1 MAISVTKEPI
11 ENEEIEIELLVEAIN
26 RKYGYDFRNYAKA
39 SLRRRIMH
47 RFAIEDFA
55 NISEMQ
61 HRVLNDEKL
70 LEKLLLDLSINTTE
84 MFRDPLFYRA
94 LRTEIFPLLKQYPSI
109 KIWHAGCSTGE
120 EVYSTA
126 ILMKEEGLYD
136 RATVYA
142 TDFNE
147 VVLKKAKEGI
157 FPIDT
162 MKKFTSNYQD
172 AGGREEFSKYYI
184 SKGRAVIMNGA
195 LKENIVFADHNLVT
209 DSVFGEMNLI
219 MCRNVFIYFNNK
231 LQDHVIRLFRDS
243 LAQRGI
249 LCLGSR
255 ETIDFSKYAGS
266 FRALVKEEKIY
277 EKKD

>member
-136 RATVYA
+136 RATIYA

-172 AGGREEFSKYYI
+172 AGGREEFSAYYV
-184 SKGRAVIMNGA
+184 SKGQAVIMTGA

-255 ETIDFSKYAGS
+255 ETIEFSKYASS
-266 FRALVKEEKIY
+266 FSALVKKEQIY
-277 EKKD
+277 KKND

>member
-1 MAISVTKEPI
+1 MAVSVTKEPV

-94 LRTEIFPLLKQYPSI
+94 LRTEIFPLLKPYSSI

-136 RATVYA
+136 RATIYA

-172 AGGREEFSKYYI
+172 AGGREEFSGYYI
-184 SKGRAVIMNGA
+184 SKGRSVIMNGA

>member
-84 MFRDPLFYRA
+84 MFRDPFFYRA

-136 RATVYA
+136 RATIYA

-172 AGGREEFSKYYI
+172 AGGREEFSAYYV
-184 SKGRAVIMNGA
+184 SKGQAVIMTGA

-255 ETIDFSKYAGS
+255 ETIEFSKYASS
-266 FRALVKEEKIY
+266 FRALVKKEQIY
-277 EKKD
+277 KKND

>member
-84 MFRDPLFYRA
+84 MFRDPFFYRA

-136 RATVYA
+136 RATIYA

-162 MKKFTSNYQD
+162 MKKFTCNYQD
-172 AGGREEFSKYYI
+172 AGGREEFSEYYV
-184 SKGRAVIMNGA
+184 SNGQAVIMNGA

-266 FRALVKEEKIY
+266 FRTLVKEEKIY

>member
-1 MAISVTKEPI
+1 MAVSVTKEPI

-84 MFRDPLFYRA
+84 MFRDPFFYRA
-94 LRTEIFPLLKQYPSI
+94 LRTEIFPLLKQYTSI

-136 RATVYA
+136 RATIYA

-172 AGGREEFSKYYI
+172 AGGREEFSAYYV
-184 SKGRAVIMNGA
+184 SKGQAVIMTGA

-255 ETIDFSKYAGS
+255 ETIEFSKYAGS
-266 FRALVKEEKIY
+266 FRTLVKKEQIY

>member
-1 MAISVTKEPI
+1 MAISVIKEPI

-55 NISEMQ
+55 NISVMQ

-84 MFRDPLFYRA
+84 MFRDPFFYRA

-147 VVLKKAKEGI
+147 MVLKKAKEGI

-172 AGGREEFSKYYI
+172 AGGREEFSEYYV
-184 SKGRAVIMNGA
+184 SKGPAVIMNGA

-255 ETIDFSKYAGS
+255 ETIEFSKYASS
-266 FRALVKEEKIY
+266 FRALVKKEQIY
-277 EKKD
+277 KKND